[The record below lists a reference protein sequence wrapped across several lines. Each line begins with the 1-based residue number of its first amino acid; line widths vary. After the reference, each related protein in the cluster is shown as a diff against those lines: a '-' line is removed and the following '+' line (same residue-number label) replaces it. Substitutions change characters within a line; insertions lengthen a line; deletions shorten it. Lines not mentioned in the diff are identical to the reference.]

1 MFNIHLKCPRYG
13 HYDLAIMKKAP
24 SGLSPVI
31 GVSKNALKSLHRQ
44 VYEGYRQAI
53 IDGNLRAGQRVP
65 STRVLAAELGISRI
79 PVISAYAQLVAE
91 GYFEGRIG
99 SGTIV
104 SQSLPD
110 RAVAPR
116 ITSRGPVAHRSS
128 GRKVSKRCKCL
139 PNAEGFYRHRR
150 VMPFSVSQIAF
161 EHFPLRVWNR
171 LITFHSRRSSAR
183 SLDYGDPMGAWDLR
197 NAIAS
202 YLRTARGARCEA
214 EQIVIVSGSQQGL
227 EIAVRVLL
235 DPGDSVWMEE
245 PGYDFA
251 RRIFAMSGCP
261 VVPVPVDAEGLDVA
275 AGVKK
280 CPDARAVLV
289 TPSHQYPL
297 GITMSASRRLQLL
310 DWAETGRS
318 WIIEDD
324 YDSEYRYEGMPVTSL
339 QGLDRNERVIYV
351 GTFSKVLFPSLR
363 IGYLVVPSDLVERF
377 LAVRFAF
384 DISPPTFFQMA
395 LADFIRDG
403 HFGRHI
409 RRMRSVY
416 RERRNALMCSLRE
429 ELGFAAHIEG
439 GQTGLHLCLLLKG
452 IVDRDIAVRASS
464 QNLSLTP
471 LSRFY
476 ARQPVQQGLVL
487 GFGSTPTEEMA
498 AAVHKL
504 AMLTQ
509 SKHSFA

>member
-1 MFNIHLKCPRYG
+1 MINIHLKWLWYD
-13 HYDLAIMKKAP
+13 HYDFGAMKKAP

-31 GVSKNALKSLHRQ
+31 GVSKNASKSLHRQ

-53 IDGNLRAGQRVP
+53 MDGSLRAGQRVP
-65 STRVLAAELGISRI
+65 STRVLATELGISRI

-99 SGTIV
+99 SGTVV
-104 SQSLPD
+104 SQSLPA
-110 RAVAPR
+110 RIVAPPSA
-116 ITSRGPVAHRSS
+116 SRPAAVHRSS
-128 GRKVSKRCKCL
+128 ERKVSKRCKCL
-139 PNAEGFYRHRR
+139 PGAEGFYRRR

-161 EHFPLRVWNR
+161 EHFPLRTWNR
-171 LITFHSRRSSAR
+171 LIMLHSRRSSAS
-183 SLDYGDPMGAWDLR
+183 SLDYGDPMGARDLR
-197 NAIAS
+197 EAIAT

-214 EQIVIVSGSQQGL
+214 EQIMIVGGSQHGL
-227 EIAVRVLL
+227 EIAARVLL
-235 DPGDSVWMEE
+235 DPGDPVWMEE

-261 VVPVPVDAEGLDVA
+261 VVPVPVDTEGLNVA

-280 CPDARAVLV
+280 CPGARAVLV

-297 GITMSASRRLQLL
+297 GLTMSASRRLQLL
-310 DWAETGRS
+310 DWAETSRS

-363 IGYLVVPSDLVERF
+363 IGYVVVPADLVERF

-384 DISPPTFFQMA
+384 DISPPTFLQMV

-416 RERRNALMCSLRE
+416 RERRDALICCLRE
-429 ELGFAAHIEG
+429 ELSSAAHIEG
-439 GQTGLHLCLLLKG
+439 GQTGLHLCLVLNG
-452 IVDRDIAVRASS
+452 VSDGDIAARAFP

-476 ARQPVQQGLVL
+476 ARRPGRQGLVL
-487 GFGSTPTEEMA
+487 GFGSTPAEKMA
-498 AAVHKL
+498 AAAHKL
-504 AMLTQ
+504 ALLIQ
-509 SKHSFA
+509 SKP